1 MLAFVYRIYRSLA
14 AKKYPQKFIVAQP
27 TEQRLFFV
35 KKVVFLFLEMEL
47 LKNERDDGRCVR
59 EVRYRPEPIIR
70 RIGPKKVEARW
81 MEFVEHS
88 SADLNDRR
96 IEYENI
102 PRISSI
108 AKILQNSGTIEISRS
123 ARGCIRRVSGVLK
136 IKFPLIG
143 RLVEKTIYKQAQRL
157 LLPVFQRND
166 LYSTEISIP

>member
-1 MLAFVYRIYRSLA
+1 MQFEIEHRFDATPDELLEVTLHPRLSEILV
-14 AKKYPQKFIVAQP
+14 PQMANLV
-27 TEQRLFFV
+27 
-35 KKVVFLFLEMEL
+35 EMEL
-47 LKNERDDGRCVR
+47 IKDERDDGRCVR

-102 PRISSI
+102 PRISSV

-157 LLPVFQRND
+157 LDEEAEVTAKILAAGGVEAF
-166 LYSTEISIP
+166 LGE